1 MKLTLLRESLYFC
14 VLHLNLLHSIVQIH
28 IVEKQTNKHKTFPF
42 PLSRGHC
49 SPIRHCAPAVAA
61 VQSEVPVEYTIGLL
75 ARYGRRPSSFPP
87 LIGGGGKLGTQSLSG
102 SRNHGFPTFVS
113 LPSLSVFCVDRKE
126 ALLIEVTATGKD
138 RHSGKKDAR
147 GDLAGWGELLDVN
160 TSRIWV
166 SEMLP
171 GGKGF

>member
-1 MKLTLLRESLYFC
+1 M
-14 VLHLNLLHSIVQIH
+14 VGD
-28 IVEKQTNKHKTFPF
+28 
-42 PLSRGHC
+42 PLA
-49 SPIRHCAPAVAA
+49 SPSHWRW
-61 VQSEVPVEYTIGLL
+61 
-75 ARYGRRPSSFPP
+75 
-87 LIGGGGKLGTQSLSG
+87 GGELGTQSLSG

-147 GDLAGWGELLDVN
+147 GDLAGWGELLEVN
-160 TSRIWV
+160 MSWIWV

-171 GGKGF
+171 YRKGF